1 MTAPV
6 APASSA
12 PGGGAGPAA
21 PAGAADAASA
31 VLGRAR
37 ALRGLDLAVVRRL
50 EGYLRGEHLGV
61 RTGPGSEPADSRVY
75 RPGEDDVRWMDWPLT
90 ARTGEPHVREVV
102 ADRELE
108 TWVLVDLSPSMA
120 FGSTTTDKRHLA
132 VTAAAVVG
140 HLTTRLGD
148 RFGAWVLD
156 EGGVVRRPS
165 RTGRTALHAALRE
178 LLERSLAEPAAVP
191 DRPRRPGR
199 RVRRGRA
206 GTGASAVP
214 GGVAVDLAGAVERLG
229 AAHRRRGLRVVVSD
243 FLDGEGGA
251 APGAAASPGR
261 EAAPGAEAS
270 RGAGAGAVGW
280 ERALRRLAAR
290 HQVVAVEVVDRREA
304 ELPDV
309 GVVELVDPES
319 GEVLEVDTGRAEVRE
334 AFAAAGEQHRAAV
347 AAALR
352 RCGAAHLRLATDED
366 WVAATA
372 RFVLAQR
379 RTARAVDR
387 MAGRS

>member
-1 MTAPV
+1 M
-6 APASSA
+6 
-12 PGGGAGPAA
+12 
-21 PAGAADAASA
+21 
-31 VLGRAR
+31 LGRAR
-37 ALRGLDLAVVRRL
+37 ALRGLELAVVRRL
-50 EGYLRGEHLGV
+50 EGFLRGEHLGL
-61 RTGPGSEPADSRVY
+61 RTGPGSEPADSRGY

-120 FGSTTTDKRHLA
+120 FGSTATDKRHLA

-156 EGGVVRRPS
+156 ETGVVRRPS

-178 LLERSLAEPAAVP
+178 LLERSLAEPSAVP
-191 DRPRRPGR
+191 DRPRRGR
-199 RVRRGRA
+199 RRPPAADA
-206 GTGASAVP
+206 GP
-214 GGVAVDLAGAVERLG
+214 PQRLDLAAAVERLG

-243 FLDGEGGA
+243 FLDGGGLDGGGLDGGGHDGGG
-251 APGAAASPGR
+251 PAASV
-261 EAAPGAEAS
+261 GAFP
-270 RGAGAGAVGW
+270 W
-280 ERALRRLAAR
+280 ERSVRRLAAR
-290 HQVVAVEVVDRREA
+290 HQVVAVEVVDRREH

-319 GEVLEVDTGRAEVRE
+319 GEVVEVDTGRAGVRE
-334 AFAAAGEQHRAAV
+334 AFAAAGDRHRQAV

-379 RTARAVDR
+379 RTARAVER
-387 MAGRS
+387 MVGRA

>member
-1 MTAPV
+1 MSPLV
-6 APASSA
+6 
-12 PGGGAGPAA
+12 GGPAHPGTA
-21 PAGAADAASA
+21 LDERAAAGAASA

-37 ALRGLDLAVVRRL
+37 ALRGLELAVVRRL
-50 EGYLRGEHLGV
+50 EGFLRGEHLGV
-61 RTGPGSEPADSRVY
+61 RTGPGSEPADSRPY
-75 RPGEDDVRWMDWPLT
+75 RAGEDDVRWMDWPLT

-120 FGSTTTDKRHLA
+120 FGTAQSDKRQLA

-156 EGGVVRRPS
+156 ERGVVRRPS

-178 LLERSLAEPAAVP
+178 LLARSLADPAP
-191 DRPRRPGR
+191 LPERPRRA
-199 RVRRGRA
+199 RRGA
-206 GTGASAVP
+206 AAPTPAPV
-214 GGVAVDLAGAVERLG
+214 VDLAAAVERLG

-243 FLDGEGGA
+243 FLDGGGA
-251 APGAAASPGR
+251 PGGP
-261 EAAPGAEAS
+261 PPP
-270 RGAGAGAVGW
+270 W

-290 HQVVAVEVVDRREA
+290 HQVLAVEVVDRRES

-309 GVVELVDPES
+309 GVVELVDPET
-319 GEVLEVDTGRAEVRE
+319 GEVVEVDTGRAQVRE
-334 AFAAAGEQHRAAV
+334 AFAAAGAEHRERV

-387 MAGRS
+387 MAGRA

>member
-1 MTAPV
+1 PP
-6 APASSA
+6 PAGGLGRG
-12 PGGGAGPAA
+12 PGRPADDGDA
-21 PAGAADAASA
+21 RAAAGAAA

-37 ALRGLDLAVVRRL
+37 ALRGLELAVVRRL
-50 EGYLRGEHLGV
+50 EGFLRGEHLGV
-61 RTGPGSEPADSRVY
+61 RTGPGSEPADSRPY
-75 RPGEDDVRWMDWPLT
+75 RAGEDDVRWMDWPLT

-120 FGSTTTDKRHLA
+120 FGTARSDKRHLA

-156 EGGVVRRPS
+156 EDGVVRRPS

-178 LLERSLAEPAAVP
+178 LLGRAMAEPAP
-191 DRPRRPGR
+191 LPPRPRRGR
-199 RVRRGRA
+199 RGP
-206 GTGASAVP
+206 ASSAAAP
-214 GGVAVDLAGAVERLG
+214 TAAPTAAPAVDLAAAVERLG

-243 FLDGEGGA
+243 FLDGEGA
-251 APGAAASPGR
+251 ADGPP
-261 EAAPGAEAS
+261 P
-270 RGAGAGAVGW
+270 W

-290 HQVVAVEVVDRREA
+290 HQVLAVEVVDRRES

-319 GEVLEVDTGRAEVRE
+319 GEVLEVDTGRAEVRA
-334 AFAAAGEQHRAAV
+334 AFGAAGAEHRARV

-352 RCGAAHLRLATDED
+352 RCGAAHLRLSTDED

-387 MAGRS
+387 MAGRA

>member
-1 MTAPV
+1 MSPTATR
-6 APASSA
+6 
-12 PGGGAGPAA
+12 PAA
-21 PAGAADAASA
+21 GLDERAAGTATA

-50 EGYLRGEHLGV
+50 EGFLRGEHLGV
-61 RTGPGSEPADSRVY
+61 RTGPGSEPADSRPY

-90 ARTGEPHVREVV
+90 ARAGEPHVREVV

-108 TWVLVDLSPSMA
+108 TWVLVDLTPSMA
-120 FGSTTTDKRHLA
+120 FGTTTTDKRRLA

-156 EGGVVRRPS
+156 ERGVLRRPS

-178 LLERSLAEPAAVP
+178 LAGSALADPPPVPGPPPRGRGRRAAEPASSPAAP
-191 DRPRRPGR
+191 
-199 RVRRGRA
+199 
-206 GTGASAVP
+206 
-214 GGVAVDLAGAVERLG
+214 DLAGALERLG

-243 FLDGEGGA
+243 FLDGGGDDPA
-251 APGAAASPGR
+251 APLP
-261 EAAPGAEAS
+261 
-270 RGAGAGAVGW
+270 W
-280 ERALRRLAAR
+280 ERALRRLSAR
-290 HQVVAVEVVDRREA
+290 HQVVAVEVVDRRER

-319 GEVLEVDTGRAEVRE
+319 GEVVEVDTGRAAVRE
-334 AFAAAGEQHRAAV
+334 AFAAAGAAHGARV
-347 AAALR
+347 GAALR
-352 RCGAAHLRLATDED
+352 RCGAAHLVLATDED
-366 WVAATA
+366 WVASTA

-387 MAGRS
+387 MAGRA